1 MEQLEG
7 WKADFMNRAG
17 RRVQVQIV
25 LTGMLIYLAMAIDL
39 PQWALRAIDRI
50 RKGFLWR
57 GTKDVGGGGRHCLGK
72 SLSAFSVSKSLVG
85 LSRWLWLSKTEPGKP
100 WSALRPSRCKF
111 LRK

>member
-57 GTKDVGGGGRHCLGK
+57 GTKDVGGGGGGIVWGRVCRPFQSQRAWLGSQDGYGCQK
-72 SLSAFSVSKSLVG
+72 QSLESLGLPSAPPVANS
-85 LSRWLWLSKTEPGKP
+85 
-100 WSALRPSRCKF
+100 
-111 LRK
+111 